1 MIFHTTFPQP
11 AGCRAEA
18 QGSVS
23 PGLINV
29 YCPATN
35 YTPQTKLG
43 TSQLVYTDVDVAVWA
58 QKHALKMVIQLKGFT
73 DKGWVTE
80 RGHLGILS

>member
-1 MIFHTTFPQP
+1 MIFHTSFPQP

-23 PGLINV
+23 PGLINI

-35 YTPQTKLG
+35 CALQTKLG
-43 TSQLVYTDVDVAVWA
+43 TSQLVYTDVDVTVWA
-58 QKHALKMVIQLKGFT
+58 QTRALKMVIQLKGST
-73 DKGWVTE
+73 DKGCVIW
-80 RGHLGILS
+80 GI